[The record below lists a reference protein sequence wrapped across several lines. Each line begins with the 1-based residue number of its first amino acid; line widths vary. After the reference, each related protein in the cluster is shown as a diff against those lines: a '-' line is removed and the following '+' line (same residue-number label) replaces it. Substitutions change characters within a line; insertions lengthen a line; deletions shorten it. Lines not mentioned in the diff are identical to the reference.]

1 MAISGSLKDVS
12 VADVMQFIHLGRRTG
27 TLLLTR
33 GAQRAMI
40 GFHGGRL
47 VSAQAPRTPKLGDL
61 LISSGLIDRSTLDD
75 AVRTQDL
82 EPERRSLGQL
92 LVASGAI
99 DAEGLRRVIAQQI
112 EQAVSE
118 VMVWD
123 GSFEFAIDDLRPIDD
138 IALYPSDVLP
148 DADLNT
154 QMVLLE
160 AARIFDERNRGRGE
174 PPLDGGTPFSPL
186 QAFQAIA
193 GPAGAGL
200 GAPPP
205 GSPVPPHSAPGGQ
218 PSILEIRRGL
228 PHLAGAP
235 PAPGFPGGTAAI
247 VASASGAGQAAW
259 ASQAA
264 QAGSR
269 FDGDS
274 THPSLGQVVA
284 VAAGS
289 PAAAAVPAAAAS
301 APATA
306 AIGAALLLLE
316 QPRPEAAHR
325 RWEMPKHAAE
335 RLHLQIVSADA
346 AFAHALGEAL
356 HHEVAGIE
364 VLRLDQAGAVGP
376 GEPPPIVVVDLRQG
390 GVSLEQ
396 AAALRRARP
405 RASIIALV
413 DAAVSVARVYA
424 AGVLT
429 ALPPD
434 VEAVAACV
442 ENLIE
447 SRDDLIRGASP
458 ARPAKPEAQSGV
470 ARLRRVFG
478 DLRSGLISAT
488 VALNLMHIISESVER
503 AVLFLVKREQLMALG
518 AFGADGRGRPL
529 AELTRGIKLSTQSD
543 SVFGRSLAAGEV
555 QSVSFEDAGLPE
567 PFRSLVGRSR
577 TGQVVVFPVLGAQ
590 RVISVIYTDNGDRDQ
605 PIEDIDILELA
616 TAQVGMAFE
625 NELLRRQI
633 SQHRED

>member
-12 VADVMQFIHLGRRTG
+12 VADVMQFVHLGRRTG

-61 LISSGLIDRSTLDD
+61 LISSGLLDRAHLDQ
-75 AVRTQDL
+75 AIQTQGR
-82 EPERRSLGQL
+82 ERERRSLGQV
-92 LVASGAI
+92 LVSSGAI
-99 DAEGLRRVIAQQI
+99 DAEGLRQVIAQQI
-112 EQAVSE
+112 GQAVSE

-123 GSFEFAIDDLRPIDD
+123 AGTFEFAIDDLRPIDD

-174 PPLDGGTPFSPL
+174 PGLETAAVFDLPTSHGDGYPDGDETHPAL
-186 QAFQAIA
+186 
-193 GPAGAGL
+193 GPAL
-200 GAPPP
+200 
-205 GSPVPPHSAPGGQ
+205 
-218 PSILEIRRGL
+218 
-228 PHLAGAP
+228 
-235 PAPGFPGGTAAI
+235 
-247 VASASGAGQAAW
+247 
-259 ASQAA
+259 
-264 QAGSR
+264 
-269 FDGDS
+269 
-274 THPSLGQVVA
+274 VA
-284 VAAGS
+284 VPAM
-289 PAAAAVPAAAAS
+289 AAAATAVVSAGAAAGGRPS
-301 APATA
+301 
-306 AIGAALLLLE
+306 GALLLE
-316 QPRPEAAHR
+316 PRPEIAHR

-335 RLHLQIVSADA
+335 RLHLQIVSHDA
-346 AFAHALGEAL
+346 VFAEKLGEAL
-356 HHEVAGIE
+356 LHEVAGIE
-364 VLRLDQAGAVGP
+364 GLRIEQAGAAAP
-376 GEPPPIVVVDLRQG
+376 GEPPPIVVVDLRRG
-390 GVSLEQ
+390 GASIEQ
-396 AAALRRARP
+396 AAVLRRARP

-413 DAAVSVARVYA
+413 DPAISVAKVYA

-434 VEAVAACV
+434 VEAVASCV

-447 SRDDLIRGASP
+447 SRDDLIRGGSGRMTP
-458 ARPAKPEAQSGV
+458 ANAQSGV

-503 AVLFLVKREQLMALG
+503 AVLFLVKRDQLMALG
-518 AFGADGRGRPL
+518 AFGADLSGRPL
-529 AELTRGIKLSTQSD
+529 AELTRGIRLSSQTEG
-543 SVFGRSLAAGEV
+543 VFSRSLAQGEV
-555 QSVSFEDAGLPE
+555 QSVTFEEAGLPE

-590 RVISVIYTDNGDRDQ
+590 RVISVIYTDNGERDQ

-633 SQHRED
+633 SQSRES

>member
-61 LISSGLIDRSTLDD
+61 LISSGLLDRANLDL
-75 AVRTQDL
+75 AVQTQAL
-82 EPERRSLGQL
+82 ERERRSLGQV
-92 LVASGAI
+92 LVTSGAI
-99 DAEGLRRVIAQQI
+99 DAEGLRQVIAQQI

-123 GSFEFAIDDLRPIDD
+123 AGTFEFAIDDLRPIDD

-160 AARIFDERNRGRGE
+160 AARIFDERNRGRSE
-174 PPLDGGTPFSPL
+174 PLLEGVTPPASPESAGG
-186 QAFQAIA
+186 
-193 GPAGAGL
+193 GPL
-200 GAPPP
+200 GAP
-205 GSPVPPHSAPGGQ
+205 GKS
-218 PSILEIRRGL
+218 
-228 PHLAGAP
+228 
-235 PAPGFPGGTAAI
+235 GGTAPAAAVERRRQRGTGGVHHPAVS
-247 VASASGAGQAAW
+247 VAAAAG
-259 ASQAA
+259 
-264 QAGSR
+264 GYL
-269 FDGDS
+269 DGDS
-274 THPSLGQVVA
+274 TNPSLESMLA
-284 VAAGS
+284 VAA
-289 PAAAAVPAAAAS
+289 PAAAAHQA
-301 APATA
+301 
-306 AIGAALLLLE
+306 GLMLLE
-316 QPRPEAAHR
+316 ARPESPHR
-325 RWEMPKHAAE
+325 RWEIPKHAAE
-335 RLHLQIVSADA
+335 RLHLQLVSADA
-346 AFAHALGEAL
+346 VFAEKLSEAL

-364 VLRLDQAGAVGP
+364 GLRIEQAGAAAP

-413 DAAVSVARVYA
+413 DPGVSVAKVYA

-447 SRDDLIRGASP
+447 SRDDLIRGGGAGVVPAASM
-458 ARPAKPEAQSGV
+458 QSGV

-503 AVLFLVKREQLMALG
+503 AVLFLVKRDQLVALG
-518 AFGADGRGRPL
+518 AFGADTLGRPL
-529 AELTRGIKLSTQSD
+529 AELTRGIKLSTQAE
-543 SVFGRSLAAGEV
+543 SVFSRSLALGEV

-577 TGQVVVFPVLGAQ
+577 AGQVVVFPVLGAQ
-590 RVISVIYTDNGDRDQ
+590 RVISVIYTDNGERDQ

-633 SQHRED
+633 SQNREE

>member
-27 TLLLTR
+27 TLLLMR
-33 GAQRAMI
+33 GSHRAII

-61 LISSGLIDRSTLDD
+61 LISSGLLDRAHLDQ
-75 AVRTQDL
+75 AVLTQSR
-82 EPERRSLGQL
+82 ERERRSLGQV
-92 LVASGAI
+92 LVGSGAI
-99 DAEGLRRVIAQQI
+99 DAEGLRQVIAQQI

-118 VMVWD
+118 VMLWD
-123 GSFEFAIDDLRPIDD
+123 TGTFEFAIDDLRPIDD

-174 PPLDGGTPFSPL
+174 SPREATGAFAVLPSKPSRPPTQSMPVMPVMPGM
-186 QAFQAIA
+186 QAMPAVPAIRE
-193 GPAGAGL
+193 
-200 GAPPP
+200 
-205 GSPVPPHSAPGGQ
+205 V
-218 PSILEIRRGL
+218 
-228 PHLAGAP
+228 
-235 PAPGFPGGTAAI
+235 AA
-247 VASASGAGQAAW
+247 
-259 ASQAA
+259 
-264 QAGSR
+264 R
-269 FDGDS
+269 DDYLDGDS
-274 THPSLGQVVA
+274 THPALEPVLA
-284 VAAGS
+284 MAAAGAGHH
-289 PAAAAVPAAAAS
+289 PA
-301 APATA
+301 
-306 AIGAALLLLE
+306 GALLLE
-316 QPRPEAAHR
+316 PRPDAAHR

-335 RLHLQIVSADA
+335 RLHLQVVSSDA
-346 AFAHALGEAL
+346 VFAEKLGEAL

-364 VLRLDQAGAVGP
+364 GLRIDQAGAAAP

-413 DAAVSVARVYA
+413 DPSTLVAKVYA

-447 SRDDLIRGASP
+447 SRDDLIRGASGRMTP
-458 ARPAKPEAQSGV
+458 ASAQSGV

-503 AVLFLVKREQLMALG
+503 AVLFLVKRDQLLALG
-518 AFGADGRGRPL
+518 AFGADTHGRPL
-529 AELTRGIKLSTQSD
+529 AELTRGIKLSTQAE
-543 SVFGRSLAAGEV
+543 SVFARSVALGEV
-555 QSVSFEDAGLPE
+555 QSVSFDDAGLTE

-590 RVISVIYTDNGDRDQ
+590 RVISVIYTDNGERDQ

-633 SQHRED
+633 SQNREE

>member
-12 VADVMQFIHLGRRTG
+12 VADVMQFVHLGRRTG
-27 TLLLTR
+27 TLLLMR
-33 GAQRAMI
+33 GAQRAII

-61 LISSGLIDRSTLDD
+61 LISSGLLDRANLDQ
-75 AVRTQDL
+75 AVLTQSL
-82 EPERRSLGQL
+82 ERERRSLGQV
-92 LVASGAI
+92 LVGSGAI
-99 DAEGLRRVIAQQI
+99 DAEGLRQVIAQQI

-118 VMVWD
+118 VMLWD
-123 GSFEFAIDDLRPIDD
+123 AGTFEFAIDDLRPIDD

-160 AARIFDERNRGRGE
+160 AARIFDERNRGRSE
-174 PPLDGGTPFSPL
+174 PPHDGSPPFSLLPST
-186 QAFQAIA
+186 QAAPSMQTKRSTAAMQVMQSQSTHSMQAVRSPPPSPSA
-193 GPAGAGL
+193 PASAGAEP
-200 GAPPP
+200 A
-205 GSPVPPHSAPGGQ
+205 
-218 PSILEIRRGL
+218 
-228 PHLAGAP
+228 AGADY
-235 PAPGFPGGTAAI
+235 A
-247 VASASGAGQAAW
+247 
-259 ASQAA
+259 
-264 QAGSR
+264 
-269 FDGDS
+269 DGDS
-274 THPSLGQVVA
+274 THPALEPVLA
-284 VAAGS
+284 M
-289 PAAAAVPAAAAS
+289 AAAAAGGHPA
-301 APATA
+301 
-306 AIGAALLLLE
+306 GVLLLE
-316 QPRPEAAHR
+316 PRPDTGHR

-335 RLHLQIVSADA
+335 RLHLQIVSPDA
-346 AFAHALGEAL
+346 VFAEKLGEAL

-364 VLRLDQAGAVGP
+364 GLRIEQAGAAAP

-390 GVSLEQ
+390 SVSLEQ
-396 AAALRRARP
+396 AAVLRRARP

-413 DAAVSVARVYA
+413 DPATSVAKVYA

-447 SRDDLIRGASP
+447 SRDDLIRGGSSRMTAAS
-458 ARPAKPEAQSGV
+458 AQSGV

-503 AVLFLVKREQLMALG
+503 AVLFLVKRDQLLALG
-518 AFGADGRGRPL
+518 AFGADTRGRPL

-543 SVFGRSLAAGEV
+543 SVLSRSLSEGEV
-555 QSVSFEDAGLPE
+555 QSVSFEDAGLEE

-590 RVISVIYTDNGDRDQ
+590 RVISVIYADNGERDQ

-633 SQHRED
+633 SQNREE

>member
-27 TLLLTR
+27 TLLLMR
-33 GAQRAMI
+33 GSQRAII

-47 VSAQAPRTPKLGDL
+47 VSAQAPRTPKLGNL
-61 LISSGLIDRSTLDD
+61 LISSGLLDRAHLDQ
-75 AVRTQDL
+75 AVLTQSR
-82 EPERRSLGQL
+82 ERERRSLGQV
-92 LVASGAI
+92 LVGSGAI
-99 DAEGLRRVIAQQI
+99 DAEGLRQVIAQQI

-118 VMVWD
+118 VMLWD
-123 GSFEFAIDDLRPIDD
+123 AGTFEFAIDDLRPIDD

-174 PPLDGGTPFSPL
+174 SPREATGAFAVLPPKPSKPPTQSM
-186 QAFQAIA
+186 
-193 GPAGAGL
+193 PA
-200 GAPPP
+200 
-205 GSPVPPHSAPGGQ
+205 VPAV
-218 PSILEIRRGL
+218 
-228 PHLAGAP
+228 
-235 PAPGFPGGTAAI
+235 PAVHDYP
-247 VASASGAGQAAW
+247 
-259 ASQAA
+259 
-264 QAGSR
+264 
-269 FDGDS
+269 DGDS
-274 THPSLGQVVA
+274 THPALEPVLA
-284 VAAGS
+284 MAAAGAGAGAGS
-289 PAAAAVPAAAAS
+289 HPAGV
-301 APATA
+301 
-306 AIGAALLLLE
+306 LLLE
-316 QPRPEAAHR
+316 PRPDGAHR

-335 RLHLQIVSADA
+335 RLHLQIVSPDA
-346 AFAHALGEAL
+346 VFAEKLGEAL

-364 VLRLDQAGAVGP
+364 GLRIDQAGAAAP

-396 AAALRRARP
+396 AAVLRRARP

-413 DAAVSVARVYA
+413 DPSTLVAKVYA

-447 SRDDLIRGASP
+447 SRDDLIRGGSGRMTPAS
-458 ARPAKPEAQSGV
+458 AQSGV

-503 AVLFLVKREQLMALG
+503 AVLFLVKRDQLLALG
-518 AFGADGRGRPL
+518 AFGADTRGRPL
-529 AELTRGIKLSTQSD
+529 AELTRGIKLSTQD
-543 SVFGRSLAAGEV
+543 ESVFARSLALGEV
-555 QSVSFEDAGLPE
+555 QSVSFEDAGLTE

-590 RVISVIYTDNGDRDQ
+590 RVIAVIYTDNGERDQ

-633 SQHRED
+633 SQNREE